1 MGWGSAG
8 TAEAGRP
15 RPGRLKVF
23 LGAAPGVGKTYRM
36 LDEGRR
42 RTARGTDVV
51 VAFAECHGRPVTE
64 AMLDGLAVLPRA
76 VCRHRGAEFAELDLD
91 LVLERRPEVVLIDE
105 LAHTNAPGCRHTK
118 RWQDIEE
125 LLAAGIDVVATLNI
139 QHLESLTDVVEKIT
153 GVPQYETVPDAVI
166 RRAHQIELV
175 DLPAEGLRRRM
186 AHGNIYPPEKVDAAL
201 SHYFRLGNL
210 SALRELALLWVAG
223 RVDEALRKYRHEH
236 RIGPVWATRERV
248 VVALTGGP
256 EGTTLIRRAA
266 RIVNLPR
273 ALHSVRAGGTPLS
286 TGDLLAVHITRSD
299 GLAGSS
305 AAALAGQRQLTESLG
320 GSYHAVVGDDVPA
333 ALLEFARAQNAT
345 QLVIG
350 ASRRGRLR
358 RLLAPRG
365 VGETVVE
372 LSGGIDVHTVT
383 HEYAGQGRTWVVP
396 GSGLPRSRRVAG
408 PIAGLVLPLLLTLVL
423 RGVSGPLS
431 LNLTSEALL
440 FLLTVLGVACIGG
453 VVSALLASVTTSLL
467 LNYYFLPPIG
477 QFTFAEANVVV
488 AQAAFTTVAV
498 TVAAIVDRSLR
509 LGRRAARA
517 TAEAETLSSLA
528 GGILRGDGAVPAL
541 LERTRETF
549 GMDRIELRPRED
561 VGEVWPSAVA
571 PAATDDG
578 RAAVNDGGAAA
589 NDGGAAANVPAG
601 AGGVAGAGGATDA
614 VAATGVVP
622 VSGAAGG
629 PGADHRTEVAIGD
642 DSVLVLTGR
651 RLPASEHRVLTVFA
665 AHLTAAVERA
675 RLAEAA
681 AEVEAVKA
689 ANRMRT
695 ALLAAVGHDLRTPLA
710 GSWAA
715 ISSLRSRDVDFSA
728 EDREELLATAEESLA
743 KLSRLVDNLLDMS
756 RLQAGALTLHL
767 EPVALTEVLPAALDT
782 LPGSPPQAPGRVVP
796 QGLETAPDVLAD
808 PPLLE
813 RVIANLVSN
822 AVRHSPAGRPVT
834 IRASALAGR
843 VELRITDRGPGLQL
857 PDRERAFEPFQRL
870 GDTDNTTGLGLGLA
884 LSRGLTE
891 AMGGT
896 LTPEETPG
904 GGLTMVVSLPAA
916 PEPHLPPVPATLGRT
931 APAPSTTTPP
941 APVVA
946 VTGPPAADADP
957 AEPVRLA
964 SVTTSPTR
972 GTVAAE
978 ED

>member
-1 MGWGSAG
+1 MGWGSEG
-8 TAEAGRP
+8 TAAVDRA

-76 VCRHRGAEFAELDLD
+76 VRRHRSTEFAELDLD
-91 LVLERRPEVVLIDE
+91 RVLERRPEVVLIDE

-266 RIVNLPR
+266 RIVHLPR
-273 ALHSVRAGGTPLS
+273 ALNAVRAGETPLS

-372 LSGGIDVHTVT
+372 LSGGIDVHTVG
-383 HEYAGQGRTWVVP
+383 HEYAGQGRTWIAP
-396 GSGLPRSRRVAG
+396 GSGLPRPRRVAG

-467 LNYYFLPPIG
+467 LNYYFLSPVG

-549 GMDRIELRPRED
+549 GMDRIELRPRGGA
-561 VGEVWPSAVA
+561 GESWPSAVA
-571 PAATDDG
+571 PSAGASAVTDDG
-578 RAAVNDGGAAA
+578 RAVATGGGAAIA
-589 NDGGAAANVPAG
+589 FAVKGVAPAPAG
-601 AGGVAGAGGATDA
+601 
-614 VAATGVVP
+614 
-622 VSGAAGG
+622 AGG

-681 AEVEAVKA
+681 AEVEAVRA
-689 ANRMRT
+689 GNRMRT

-767 EPVALTEVLPAALDT
+767 EPVALAEVLPAALDT
-782 LPGSPPQAPGRVVP
+782 LPGSPPQAPGHVVP
-796 QGLETAPDVLAD
+796 QGLDTAPDVLAD

-834 IRASALAGR
+834 IGASALGGR
-843 VELRITDRGPGLQL
+843 VELRITDRGPGIQL
-857 PDRERAFEPFQRL
+857 PDQERVFEPFQRL

-916 PEPHLPPVPATLGRT
+916 PQPPLPPTPAAEGRT
-931 APAPSTTTPP
+931 APVPSATTLSAPVVVVAGPP
-941 APVVA
+941 APDA
-946 VTGPPAADADP
+946 GPAG
-957 AEPVRLA
+957 PVRPG
-964 SVTTSPTR
+964 S
-972 GTVAAE
+972 VAAAPIRRTAAG

>member
-1 MGWGSAG
+1 MRWATEG
-8 TAEAGRP
+8 TGAAEEP

-42 RTARGTDVV
+42 RAARGTDVL
-51 VAFAECHGRPVTE
+51 VAFAECHGRPATE
-64 AMLDGLAVLPRA
+64 AMLDGLTVLPRL
-76 VCRHRGAEFAELDLD
+76 VRRHRDAERAELDLD
-91 LVLERRPEVVLIDE
+91 RVLERRPAVALIDE
-105 LAHTNAPGCRHTK
+105 LAHTNAPGGRRTK
-118 RWQDIEE
+118 RWQDVEE

-153 GVPQYETVPDAVI
+153 GVPQFETVPDEVV
-166 RRAHQIELV
+166 RRAHEIELV

-186 AHGNIYPPEKVDAAL
+186 AHGNVYPPEKVDAAL

-210 SALRELALLWVAG
+210 NALRELALLWVAG
-223 RVDEALRKYRHEH
+223 RVGEALCAYRHDH
-236 RIGPVWATRERV
+236 RIGPVWETRERV

-273 ALHSVRAGGTPLS
+273 SRHPDRAAETALSA
-286 TGDLLAVHITRSD
+286 GDLLAVHIARSD
-299 GLAGSS
+299 GPAGSS
-305 AAALAGQRQLTESLG
+305 AAALAGQRQLVESLG
-320 GSYHAVVGDDVPA
+320 GSYHAVVADDVPA
-333 ALLEFARAQNAT
+333 ALLDFARAQNAT
-345 QLVIG
+345 QLVVG

-358 RLLAPRG
+358 RFLAPRG

-372 LSGGIDVHTVT
+372 LSGDIDVHTVS
-383 HEYAGQGRTWVVP
+383 HERAGQGRGWPVA

-423 RGVSGPLS
+423 RAVSGPLS

-467 LNYYFLPPIG
+467 LNYYFLPPVG
-477 QFTFAEANVVV
+477 EFTFAGANVVV

-517 TAEAETLSSLA
+517 TAEAETLTSLA
-528 GGILRGDGAVPAL
+528 GGILRGDRAVPAL

-549 GMDRIELRPRED
+549 GMDRIELRPR
-561 VGEVWPSAVA
+561 VQTGEPSWPSRVA
-571 PAATDDG
+571 DTVATVATGATGAADPVRGPAAADG
-578 RAAVNDGGAAA
+578 A
-589 NDGGAAANVPAG
+589 
-601 AGGVAGAGGATDA
+601 
-614 VAATGVVP
+614 
-622 VSGAAGG
+622 
-629 PGADHRTEVAIGD
+629 GADHRTEVAIGD

-651 RLPASEHRVLTVFA
+651 RLPASEHRVLTTFA

-675 RLAEAA
+675 RLAETA
-681 AEVEAVKA
+681 AEVEVVKA

-715 ISSLRSRDVDFSA
+715 ISSLRSRDVEFSA
-728 EDREELLATAEESLA
+728 EDRDELLATAEESLA

-756 RLQAGALTLHL
+756 RLQAGALAPHR
-767 EPVALTEVLPAALDT
+767 EPVALADVLAAALDT
-782 LPGSPPQAPGRVVP
+782 LPDSPPQASGRVVAR
-796 QGLETAPDVLAD
+796 GLEEAPDALAD

-834 IRASALAGR
+834 IGASALAGR
-843 VELRITDRGPGLQL
+843 VELRIIDRGPGIQL

-896 LTPEETPG
+896 LVPEETPG

-916 PEPHLPPVPATLGRT
+916 PAPTVTA
-931 APAPSTTTPP
+931 APAVPGSG
-941 APVVA
+941 ALPVAGVGA
-946 VTGPPAADADP
+946 GATEWGI
-957 AEPVRLA
+957 RRH
-964 SVTTSPTR
+964 R
-972 GTVAAE
+972 GR
-978 ED
+978 